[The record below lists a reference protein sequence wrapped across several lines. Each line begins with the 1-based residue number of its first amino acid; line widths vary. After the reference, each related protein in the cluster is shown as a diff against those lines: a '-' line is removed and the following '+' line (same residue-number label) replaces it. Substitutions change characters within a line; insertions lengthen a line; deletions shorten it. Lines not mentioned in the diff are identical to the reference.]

1 MLFKEK
7 KVCVIVYIHLQFM
20 QEYLCSNHELLAT
33 EGWEDSQTLKSV
45 PKLNKLMVNNTFF
58 FL

>member
-33 EGWEDSQTLKSV
+33 EG
-45 PKLNKLMVNNTFF
+45 
-58 FL
+58 